1 MEVDESSTDP
11 ICSLCSKPVASGS
24 VVVFERGRLFH
35 VRCRS
40 RELELT
46 AMQNLERAERLKSQ
60 AAATVEEVTRRRAS
74 STPRGVATC
83 PLCGNLATIT
93 DWRPTHLAW
102 VVVEGCPCGDY
113 FVSAALFEH
122 RLARLSEAER
132 HTLASRVR
140 WFRAKGAE
148 AWCTTP
154 NGSVD
159 GPLDIRERRAL

>member
-11 ICSLCSKPVASGS
+11 ICSLCSKPIPSGS

-46 AMQNLERAERLKSQ
+46 AMQNLERAERLRSE
-60 AAATVEEVTRRRAS
+60 AAVTVDDVVRRRAS
-74 STPRGVATC
+74 HAPRGVGTC
-83 PLCGNLATIT
+83 PLCGNVATIT
-93 DWRPTHLAW
+93 DWRPTHLDW

-122 RLARLSEAER
+122 RLPRLSEAER

-154 NGSVD
+154 DGSMD
-159 GPLDIRERRAL
+159 GPLDIRERRGV